1 MLKGLSFL
9 IYTFMDKQL
18 LEALNNLSDSLEM
31 ISKALENKEGSNTTT
46 TNALQSGD
54 FSKQLTEI
62 TTSLKSIKSDTK
74 KILEKQ
80 NTILEM
86 QKQKD
91 SDKKNAIDETGEDPK
106 KQSDLKKGVT
116 TILLIA
122 VAVLAIGLAFKII
135 GKVDFLSVVSLGL
148 AIVLI
153 AHAFQKI
160 AEAEI
165 TEDQAIDA
173 GATMVIMSMAIMV
186 SSWILSFIKPIS
198 FTQAVTAILIAGMF
212 TVIAFGI
219 KKLINALGEN
229 IGTLMKSILFLPLI
243 LPAIALG
250 ITLSSW
256 VLAFINPISFAQAI
270 TAILIAGMFTVIAF
284 GIKKLINALGAD
296 ITTLGKA
303 ILFLPLILPAIAL
316 GIAASSWVLQMIVP
330 ISFTQALTG
339 ILIAAMFTVISF
351 GIKKLIGAFKGLD
364 PAQAAV
370 AAILMPLLLI
380 AMSMAIAASSFFLAQ
395 ITPIGFDQ
403 FFTAIGIS
411 IVFVVLAFAL
421 KLMAP
426 AIKKIKIGDV
436 VVLPLLFTALS
447 LAIMLS
453 SKILV
458 ETTPIDYSLLFNIVV
473 FSIVFAISAIAMGF
487 AAFVLAKIG
496 IKKIIEGGLCM
507 IILAGVVAVSSLLIS
522 EGKYDNYPG
531 WEWALGTGA
540 SILAFGLIATVFGL
554 IIETGIG
561 GAALALGA
569 LAIVGIAA
577 VIVAT
582 SYILSKGKYENYPG
596 IGWAMGVG
604 ISLTAFGLAMAGLG
618 SVILLSFGLGM
629 TALAAGGE
637 AVLLI
642 AQTIVDSA
650 AILSKGNFTGGPTLE
665 WAGGIALALAAF
677 SPIYA
682 MLAANKIMSL
692 FGGGIGPDEF
702 SNAIR
707 TVSQGIADA
716 ANYFSDPKD
725 KNGKPMKVSFKG
737 GPTLEW
743 AGGIALALA
752 AFSPVY
758 AMLAANKIMS
768 LFGGGVGPE
777 DFANAIRTVSQGI
790 VDAANYFSDPKD
802 KDGKSI
808 KVDFKGGPPKEWA
821 EGVGGAIAAFAPV
834 YAALSSGGMF
844 SVKVTPEDMKTGI
857 LTIVD
862 GIIAA
867 ADAFG
872 LNKSKFDLSNTPSAD
887 WGKNVGGA
895 LQAFAPVFTYMNENS
910 GWFKSGPEAANEMV
924 YGINTVA
931 NAIVSVANKF
941 GKVKL
946 AVWKSYPPST
956 WITNI
961 SKSIKDYVKLAT
973 SLVNVDL
980 SSILNI
986 DVIVLLMVA
995 TARIIHNNK
1004 RYFTTMNNAFVT
1016 SLTRNLT
1023 GYKSLSSRLANTS
1036 LIGLAKTNLVALSLV
1051 RVAKTIWSGRQFF
1064 SKSIDPNYMK
1074 NLSKNVM
1081 DYAKLANYLTSTNK
1095 NSGFFSGVKSLL
1107 GLDPISQAARGM
1119 ITIAGA
1125 YDKLATSLRK
1135 FGGALS
1141 SIDGKKVNLIRN
1153 LTGNLAVLAS
1163 MNQDNLENM
1172 MKTLEER
1179 ASVFSKLV
1187 EYDGTKTKRP
1197 AVGDKKAA
1205 PTTPGKPGG
1214 KPKMDTHAQLDM
1226 IIQLLSNINQ
1236 TTVSLDQHITGA
1248 SEGNVQTKSVAG
1260 GGNSGSSWFNW

>member
-1 MLKGLSFL
+1 
-9 IYTFMDKQL
+9 
-18 LEALNNLSDSLEM
+18 
-31 ISKALENKEGSNTTT
+31 
-46 TNALQSGD
+46 
-54 FSKQLTEI
+54 
-62 TTSLKSIKSDTK
+62 
-74 KILEKQ
+74 
-80 NTILEM
+80 
-86 QKQKD
+86 
-91 SDKKNAIDETGEDPK
+91 
-106 KQSDLKKGVT
+106 
-116 TILLIA
+116 
-122 VAVLAIGLAFKII
+122 
-135 GKVDFLSVVSLGL
+135 
-148 AIVLI
+148 
-153 AHAFQKI
+153 
-160 AEAEI
+160 
-165 TEDQAIDA
+165 
-173 GATMVIMSMAIMV
+173 
-186 SSWILSFIKPIS
+186 
-198 FTQAVTAILIAGMF
+198 
-212 TVIAFGI
+212 
-219 KKLINALGEN
+219 
-229 IGTLMKSILFLPLI
+229 
-243 LPAIALG
+243 
-250 ITLSSW
+250 
-256 VLAFINPISFAQAI
+256 
-270 TAILIAGMFTVIAF
+270 
-284 GIKKLINALGAD
+284 
-296 ITTLGKA
+296 
-303 ILFLPLILPAIAL
+303 
-316 GIAASSWVLQMIVP
+316 
-330 ISFTQALTG
+330 
-339 ILIAAMFTVISF
+339 
-351 GIKKLIGAFKGLD
+351 
-364 PAQAAV
+364 
-370 AAILMPLLLI
+370 
-380 AMSMAIAASSFFLAQ
+380 
-395 ITPIGFDQ
+395 
-403 FFTAIGIS
+403 
-411 IVFVVLAFAL
+411 
-421 KLMAP
+421 
-426 AIKKIKIGDV
+426 
-436 VVLPLLFTALS
+436 
-447 LAIMLS
+447 
-453 SKILV
+453 LV
-458 ETTPIDYSLLFNIVV
+458 ETTPIDYALLFNIVV

-487 AAFVLAKIG
+487 AAWVLAKIG

-582 SYILSKGKYENYPG
+582 SYILSEGKYANYPG

-629 TALAAGGE
+629 SALVAGGE

-677 SPIYA
+677 SP
-682 MLAANKIMSL
+682 
-692 FGGGIGPDEF
+692 
-702 SNAIR
+702 
-707 TVSQGIADA
+707 
-716 ANYFSDPKD
+716 
-725 KNGKPMKVSFKG
+725 
-737 GPTLEW
+737 
-743 AGGIALALA
+743 
-752 AFSPVY
+752 VY

-768 LFGGGVGPE
+768 LLGGGVGPD
-777 DFANAIRTVSQGI
+777 DFAQAIRTVSQGI
-790 VDAANYFSDPKD
+790 VDAANFFADPKV
-802 KDGKSI
+802 KNS
-808 KVDFKGGPPKEWA
+808 FKGGPPKEWA

-844 SVKVTPEDMKTGI
+844 STKVTPEDMKAGI

-887 WGKNVGGA
+887 WGKNVGAA

-941 GKVKL
+941 GKVKA

-956 WITNI
+956 WTTNI
-961 SKSIKDYVKLAT
+961 TKSIKDYVKLAT

-986 DVIVLLMVA
+986 DIIVLLMVA
-995 TARIIHNNK
+995 TAKIIHNNK
-1004 RYFTTMNNAFVT
+1004 RYFTPMNNAFVT

-1064 SKSIDPNYMK
+1064 SKNINPNYMR
-1074 NLSKNVM
+1074 NLSKNIM
-1081 DYAKLANYLTSTNK
+1081 DYAKLANYLTK
-1095 NSGFFSGVKSLL
+1095 NSGVSVVKSLL

-1214 KPKMDTHAQLDM
+1214 KSKMDTHAQLDM
-1226 IIQLLSNINQ
+1226 IIQLLGSINQ
-1236 TTVSLDQHITGA
+1236 TTMTLDQHVTGA
-1248 SEGNVQTKSVAG
+1248 SEGKVQTKSVAG
-1260 GGNSGSSWFNW
+1260 GGNSGGGGGGWFNW

>member
-18 LEALNNLSDSLEM
+18 LDALNNLSDSLEM

-86 QKQKD
+86 QKTKD

-106 KQSDLKKGVT
+106 KQSNLKKGVT

-153 AHAFQKI
+153 AHAFQKV
-160 AEAEI
+160 AEAKI
-165 TEDQAIDA
+165 TVSQAITA
-173 GATMVIMSMAIMV
+173 GKVMVIMSIAIML
-186 SSWILSFIKPIS
+186 SSWVLSFIKPIS
-198 FTQAVTAILIAGMF
+198 FGQSITAILIAGMF

-219 KKLINALGEN
+219 KKLILALGAN
-229 IGTLMKSILFLPLI
+229 IATLGKSILFLPIL

-330 ISFTQALTG
+330 ISFAQALTG

-380 AMSMAIAASSFFLAQ
+380 AMSMAIAASSFFLAKIVP
-395 ITPIGFDQ
+395 ITWAK

-582 SYILSKGKYENYPG
+582 SYILSEGKYANYPG
-596 IGWAMGVG
+596 FGWAMGVG

-629 TALAAGGE
+629 AALVAGGE

-677 SPIYA
+677 SP
-682 MLAANKIMSL
+682 
-692 FGGGIGPDEF
+692 
-702 SNAIR
+702 
-707 TVSQGIADA
+707 
-716 ANYFSDPKD
+716 
-725 KNGKPMKVSFKG
+725 
-737 GPTLEW
+737 
-743 AGGIALALA
+743 
-752 AFSPVY
+752 VY

-768 LFGGGVGPE
+768 LFGGGVGPD
-777 DFANAIRTVSQGI
+777 DFAQAIRTVSQGI
-790 VDAANYFSDPKD
+790 VDAANFFADPKV
-802 KDGKSI
+802 KNS
-808 KVDFKGGPPKEWA
+808 FKGGPPKEWA

-844 SVKVTPEDMKTGI
+844 STKVTPEDMKAGI

-867 ADAFG
+867 ADTFG
-872 LNKSKFDLSNTPSAD
+872 KNKSKFDLSNTPSAE

-895 LQAFAPVFTYMNENS
+895 LQAFAPVFTYMSENS
-910 GWFKSGPEAANEMV
+910 GWFTSGKEAAGDMV
-924 YGINTVA
+924 YGINSVA

-941 GKVKL
+941 GKVKA

-961 SKSIKDYVKLAT
+961 TKSIKSYVKLAT
-973 SLVNVDL
+973 DLMNVDL
-980 SSILNI
+980 ASILNI
-986 DVIVLLMVA
+986 DTIALLMVA
-995 TARIIHNNK
+995 TAKIIHNNK
-1004 RYFTTMNNAFVT
+1004 RYFTPMNNAFVP

-1023 GYKSLSSRLANTS
+1023 GYKSLSNRLANTS

-1051 RVAKTIWSGRQFF
+1051 KAAKTIWSGRQFF

-1119 ITIAGA
+1119 VTIAGA
-1125 YDKLATSLRK
+1125 YDKLATSLKK

-1141 SIDGKKVNLIRN
+1141 SIDGNKVNLIRK
-1153 LTGNLAVLAS
+1153 LTGNLAVLAA

-1187 EYDGTKTKRP
+1187 EYDGAKSKRP
-1197 AVGDKKAA
+1197 TVGDKKVGPTA
-1205 PTTPGKPGG
+1205 PVKPGG
-1214 KPKMDTHAQLDM
+1214 KSKMDTHAQLDM
-1226 IIQLLSNINQ
+1226 IIQLLGSINQ
-1236 TTVSLDQHITGA
+1236 TTMTLDQHVTGA
-1248 SEGNVQTKSVAG
+1248 SEGKVQTKSVVG
-1260 GGNSGSSWFNW
+1260 GGNSGGGGNWFTNLF

>member
-31 ISKALENKEGSNTTT
+31 ISKALEKKDSSNTTT
-46 TNALQSGD
+46 TNALQSGN

-62 TTSLKSIKSDTK
+62 TVSLKSIKSDTK

-153 AHAFQKI
+153 SHAFQKV
-160 AEAEI
+160 AEAKI
-165 TEDQAIDA
+165 TVEEAIVA
-173 GATMVIMSMAIMV
+173 GKVMVIMSIAIML
-186 SSWILSFIKPIS
+186 SSWVLSFIKPIS
-198 FTQAVTAILIAGMF
+198 FGQSITAILIAGMF

-229 IGTLMKSILFLPLI
+229 IGTLVKAIVFLPIL

-256 VLAFINPISFAQAI
+256 VLAFINPISFGQAI

-330 ISFTQALTG
+330 ISFAQAITG

-364 PAQAAV
+364 PAEVAI
-370 AAILMPLLLI
+370 AAISMPLLLI
-380 AMSMAIAASSFFLAQ
+380 AMSMAIAASSFFLAK

-403 FFTAIGIS
+403 FLTAIGIS

-421 KLMAP
+421 KLMTP
-426 AIKKIKIGDV
+426 AIEKIKPKDV
-436 VVLPLLFTALS
+436 IILPLLFTTLS

-453 SKILV
+453 SKILAQ
-458 ETTPIDYSLLFNIVV
+458 TTPIDYALLFNIVV

-496 IKKIIEGGLCM
+496 VKKIIEGGLC
-507 IILAGVVAVSSLLIS
+507 IVILAAVVAASSLLVA
-522 EGKYDNYPG
+522 EGKYDTYPG
-531 WEWALGTGA
+531 MDWLLGTGA
-540 SILAFGLIATVFGL
+540 SILAFGLIATIFGL
-554 IIETGIG
+554 IIESGIG

-569 LAIVGIAA
+569 AAILVLAA

-582 SYILSKGKYENYPG
+582 SLILGLGAYENYPSVSWALGVGLSLAAFG
-596 IGWAMGVG
+596 IGAVLLGTQVLNPFFYAGLGVILLVAATVVGVSLIFGLGNFDVGKFPSIQWAMGA
-604 ISLTAFGLAMAGLG
+604 TAIILGLA
-618 SVILLSFGLGM
+618 
-629 TALAAGGE
+629 
-637 AVLLI
+637 LI
-642 AQTIVDSA
+642 AT
-650 AILSKGNFTGGPTLE
+650 AIAP
-665 WAGGIALALAAF
+665 LAAF
-677 SPIYA
+677 IIIGAVSI
-682 MLAANKIMSL
+682 LAVAATILAVDKIFEEGKYKKFPNEDWLKGATKTILDTGLIAVGLSIFLPLIVLGALSILAVATTLLGVDKIFEEGKFKKFPSKDWIDGVANSITGFVKIM
-692 FGGGIGPDEF
+692 DD
-702 SNAIR
+702 
-707 TVSQGIADA
+707 T
-716 ANYFSDPKD
+716 
-725 KNGKPMKVSFKG
+725 SFLSVLKG
-737 GPTLEW
+737 G
-743 AGGIALALA
+743 LAD
-752 AFSPVY
+752 F
-758 AMLAANKIMS
+758 
-768 LFGGGVGPE
+768 FGGGVTDVAE
-777 DFANAIRTVSQGI
+777 AI
-790 VDAANYFSDPKD
+790 VDIDKVFSKGLFTSYPSKDWINSVAAS
-802 KDGKSI
+802 
-808 KVDFKGGPPKEWA
+808 FKGFSN
-821 EGVGGAIAAFAPV
+821 IAKTA
-834 YAALSSGGMF
+834 SG
-844 SVKVTPEDMKTGI
+844 I
-857 LTIVD
+857 
-862 GIIAA
+862 GIIAITKIN
-867 ADAFG
+867 
-872 LNKSKFDLSNTPSAD
+872 LVTRSL
-887 WGKNVGGA
+887 
-895 LQAFAPVFTYMNENS
+895 
-910 GWFKSGPEAANEMV
+910 
-924 YGINTVA
+924 INTA
-931 NAIVSVANKF
+931 KTIA
-941 GKVKL
+941 
-946 AVWKSYPPST
+946 
-956 WITNI
+956 
-961 SKSIKDYVKLAT
+961 
-973 SLVNVDL
+973 
-980 SSILNI
+980 
-986 DVIVLLMVA
+986 
-995 TARIIHNNK
+995 NNK
-1004 RYFTTMNNAFVT
+1004 RYFTTMNTTFVT

-1023 GYKSLSSRLANTS
+1023 GYRNLSSRLASTS
-1036 LIGLAKTNLVALSLV
+1036 LMGLAKTNLVALSLV
-1051 RVAKTIWSGRQFF
+1051 KVAKTIWSGRQYF
-1064 SKSIDPNYMK
+1064 SKNIDPNYMK

-1095 NSGFFSGVKSLL
+1095 NSGVFGGVKSLL
-1107 GLDPISQAARGM
+1107 GLDPISQAAKGM

-1125 YDKLATSLRK
+1125 YDKLATSLKK

-1214 KPKMDTHAQLDM
+1214 KSKMDTHAQLDM
-1226 IIQLLSNINQ
+1226 IIQLLGNINQ
-1236 TTVSLDQHITGA
+1236 TTMTLDQHVSGA
-1248 SEGNVQTKSVAG
+1248 AEGKVQTTSVSG
-1260 GGNSGSSWFNW
+1260 GGNSGGGGWFNW

>member
-18 LEALNNLSDSLEM
+18 LDALNNLSDSLEM
-31 ISKALENKEGSNTTT
+31 ISKALEKKEGSNTTT

-91 SDKKNAIDETGEDPK
+91 ADKKNAIGETGEDPK

-160 AEAEI
+160 AEADI

-173 GATMVIMSMAIMV
+173 AATMVIMSMAIMA

-198 FTQAVTAILIAGMF
+198 FGQAVTAILIAGMF

-219 KKLINALGEN
+219 KKLILALGEN
-229 IGTLMKSILFLPLI
+229 IGTLGKSILFLPIL

-256 VLAFINPISFAQAI
+256 ILAFINPISFTQAI

-330 ISFTQALTG
+330 ISFAQAITG

-351 GIKKLIGAFKGLD
+351 GIKKLIGAFKGLN

-380 AMSMAIAASSFFLAQ
+380 AMSMAIAKSSEYLAEIVP
-395 ITPIGFDQ
+395 ITFAKFI
-403 FFTAIGIS
+403 TAIGIS

-582 SYILSKGKYENYPG
+582 SYILSTGKYANYPG

-629 TALAAGGE
+629 AALVAGGE

-692 FGGGIGPDEF
+692 FGGGVGPD
-702 SNAIR
+702 
-707 TVSQGIADA
+707 
-716 ANYFSDPKD
+716 
-725 KNGKPMKVSFKG
+725 
-737 GPTLEW
+737 
-743 AGGIALALA
+743 
-752 AFSPVY
+752 
-758 AMLAANKIMS
+758 
-768 LFGGGVGPE
+768 
-777 DFANAIRTVSQGI
+777 DFAQAIRTVSQGI
-790 VDAANYFSDPKD
+790 VDAANFFSDPKV
-802 KDGKSI
+802 KNS
-808 KVDFKGGPPKEWA
+808 FKGGPPKAWA

-844 SVKVTPEDMKTGI
+844 STKVTPEDMKAGI

-887 WGKNVGGA
+887 WGKNVGAA

-924 YGINTVA
+924 YGINSVA

-941 GKVKL
+941 GKVK
-946 AVWKSYPPST
+946 ADVWKSYPPST

-973 SLVNVDL
+973 SLVDVDL
-980 SSILNI
+980 ASILNI
-986 DVIVLLMVA
+986 NVISYLMIS
-995 TARIIHNNK
+995 TAKIIHNNK
-1004 RYFTTMNNAFVT
+1004 RYFTAMNPNFVT

-1023 GYKSLSSRLANTS
+1023 GYRNLSNRLVGTS
-1036 LIGLAKTNLVALSLV
+1036 LMGLAKTNLVALSLV
-1051 RVAKTIWSGRQFF
+1051 RAAKTIWSGRQYF
-1064 SKSIDPNYMK
+1064 SKNIDPNYMK

-1081 DYAKLANYLTSTNK
+1081 DYAKLANYLTSTSK
-1095 NSGFFSGVKSLL
+1095 NSGVFGGVKSLL

-1125 YDKLATSLRK
+1125 YDKLATSLKK

-1141 SIDGKKVNLIRN
+1141 SIDGNKVNLIRK
-1153 LTGNLAVLAS
+1153 LTGNLAVLAA

-1187 EYDGTKTKRP
+1187 EYDGTKSKRP
-1197 AVGDKKAA
+1197 TVGDKKAA

-1214 KPKMDTHAQLDM
+1214 KSKMDTHAQLDM
-1226 IIQLLSNINQ
+1226 IIQLLGNINQ
-1236 TTVSLDQHITGA
+1236 TTMTLDQHVTGA
-1248 SEGNVQTKSVAG
+1248 SEGKVQTKSVAG
-1260 GGNSGSSWFNW
+1260 GGNSGGAGGGWFNW

>member
-1 MLKGLSFL
+1 MLKGLRFL

-18 LEALNNLSDSLEM
+18 LDALNNLSDSLEM
-31 ISKALENKEGSNTTT
+31 ISKALEKKEGSNTTT

-62 TTSLKSIKSDTK
+62 SVSLKSIKSDTK
-74 KILEKQ
+74 KILAKQ
-80 NTILEM
+80 DTILQM
-86 QKQKD
+86 QKNKD

-219 KKLINALGEN
+219 KKLILALGED
-229 IGTLMKSILFLPLI
+229 IITLGKSILFLPIL

-250 ITLSSW
+250 IALSSW
-256 VLAFINPISFAQAI
+256 VLAFVRPISFAQAF

-284 GIKKLINALGAD
+284 GIKKIIKALGAD
-296 ITTLGKA
+296 IATLGKA

-330 ISFTQALTG
+330 ISFAQAITG

-351 GIKKLIGAFKGLD
+351 GIKKLIGAFKGLN

-380 AMSMAIAASSFFLAQ
+380 AMSMAIAKSSEYLGEVVP
-395 ITPIGFDQ
+395 ITFAKFI
-403 FFTAIGIS
+403 TAIGIS
-411 IVFVVLAFAL
+411 IIFVVLAFAL

-426 AIKKIKIGDV
+426 AIKQIKIGDV

-458 ETTPIDYSLLFNIVV
+458 ETTPIDYALLFNIVV

-531 WEWALGTGA
+531 WEWALGTGV

-569 LAIVGIAA
+569 AAIVLVAG
-577 VIVAT
+577 VILAT
-582 SYILSKGKYENYPG
+582 SYILSKGKYDNYPG
-596 IGWAMGVG
+596 FGWAMGVG
-604 ISLTAFGLAMAGLG
+604 LSLTAFGLAMAGLG
-618 SVILLSFGLGM
+618 TVILLSAGLGIV
-629 TALAAGGE
+629 ALVAGGA

-642 AQTIVDSA
+642 AQTIVESAAILSKGKYDNYPGFGWAMGVGLSLTGFGLAMAGLGSAILISFGLGMKALVAGGEAVLLISQTIVDSA
-650 AILSKGNFTGGPTLE
+650 AILNKGNFTGGPTLE
-665 WAGGIALALAAF
+665 WAGGIALALGAF

-692 FGGGIGPDEF
+692 FGGGVGPD
-702 SNAIR
+702 
-707 TVSQGIADA
+707 
-716 ANYFSDPKD
+716 
-725 KNGKPMKVSFKG
+725 
-737 GPTLEW
+737 
-743 AGGIALALA
+743 
-752 AFSPVY
+752 
-758 AMLAANKIMS
+758 
-768 LFGGGVGPE
+768 
-777 DFANAIRTVSQGI
+777 DFAQAIRTVSQGI
-790 VDAANYFSDPKD
+790 VDAANFFADPKV
-802 KDGKSI
+802 KDN
-808 KVDFKGGPPKEWA
+808 FKGGPPKAWA

-844 SVKVTPEDMKTGI
+844 SVKVTPEDMKAGI

-872 LNKSKFDLSNTPSAD
+872 INKSKFDLSNTPSAD
-887 WGKNVGGA
+887 WGKNVGAA
-895 LQAFAPVFTYMNENS
+895 LQAFAPVFTYMSENS
-910 GWFKSGPEAANEMV
+910 GWFTSGEDAAKEMV
-924 YGINTVA
+924 FGINSVA

-941 GKVKL
+941 GKVK
-946 AVWKSYPPST
+946 ADVWKSYPPSAWT
-956 WITNI
+956 TNI

-973 SLVNVDL
+973 SLVDVDL
-980 SSILNI
+980 ASILNI
-986 DVIVLLMVA
+986 NVISYLMIS
-995 TARIIHNNK
+995 TAKIIHNNK
-1004 RYFTTMNNAFVT
+1004 RYFTPMNNAFVPG
-1016 SLTRNLT
+1016 LKRNLT
-1023 GYKSLSSRLANTS
+1023 AYKSLSNSLIGTS

-1051 RVAKTIWSGRQFF
+1051 KVAKTIWSGRRYF
-1064 SKSIDPNYMK
+1064 SKNIDPNYMK

-1081 DYAKLANYLTSTNK
+1081 DYAKLAKYLTTVDKS
-1095 NSGFFSGVKSLL
+1095 SSFGIKSLL

-1125 YDKLATSLRK
+1125 YDKLATSLKK

-1141 SIDGKKVNLIRN
+1141 SIDGNKVNLIRK
-1153 LTGNLAVLAS
+1153 LTGNLAVLAA

-1187 EYDGTKTKRP
+1187 EYDGTKSKRP
-1197 AVGDKKAA
+1197 TVGDKKAA
-1205 PTTPGKPGG
+1205 PTAATAKGG
-1214 KPKMDTHAQLDM
+1214 SKSKMNTHEQLDM
-1226 IIQLLSNINQ
+1226 IIQLLGSINQ
-1236 TTVSLDQHITGA
+1236 TTLTLDQQVSGA
-1248 SEGNVQTKSVAG
+1248 SEGKVQTKSVVG
-1260 GGNSGSSWFNW
+1260 GGNSGGGFFSRLGF

>member
-18 LEALNNLSDSLEM
+18 LDALNNLSDSLEM

-153 AHAFQKI
+153 SHAFQKV
-160 AEAEI
+160 AEAKI
-165 TEDQAIDA
+165 TVEEAIVA
-173 GATMVIMSMAIMV
+173 GKVMVIMSIAIML
-186 SSWILSFIKPIS
+186 SSWVLSFIKPIS
-198 FTQAVTAILIAGMF
+198 FGQAATAILIAGMF

-219 KKLINALGEN
+219 KKMISALGEDM
-229 IGTLMKSILFLPLI
+229 ITLGKSILFLPIL

-250 ITLSSW
+250 IALSSW
-256 VLAFINPISFAQAI
+256 VLAFVKPISFAQAI
-270 TAILIAGMFTVIAF
+270 TSILIAGMFTVIAF
-284 GIKKLINALGAD
+284 GIKKIIKALGAD
-296 ITTLGKA
+296 IATLGKA

-316 GIAASSWVLQMIVP
+316 GIAASSWVLQMVVP
-330 ISFTQALTG
+330 IKLDQAFTA

-351 GIKKLIGAFKGLD
+351 GIKKLLGAFKGLD
-364 PAQAAV
+364 PASAAIAAV
-370 AAILMPLLLI
+370 LMPLLLV
-380 AMSMAIAASSFFLAQ
+380 AMSMAIAKSSEYLAE
-395 ITPIGFDQ
+395 IVPIKWNQ

-426 AIKKIKIGDV
+426 AIKQIKIGDV

-458 ETTPIDYSLLFNIVV
+458 ETTPIDYALLFNIVV

-582 SYILSKGKYENYPG
+582 SYILSEGKYTNYPG

-629 TALAAGGE
+629 AALVAGGE

-665 WAGGIALALAAF
+665 WAGGIALALGAF

-692 FGGGIGPDEF
+692 FGGGVGPD
-702 SNAIR
+702 
-707 TVSQGIADA
+707 
-716 ANYFSDPKD
+716 
-725 KNGKPMKVSFKG
+725 
-737 GPTLEW
+737 
-743 AGGIALALA
+743 
-752 AFSPVY
+752 
-758 AMLAANKIMS
+758 
-768 LFGGGVGPE
+768 
-777 DFANAIRTVSQGI
+777 DFAQAIRTVSQGI
-790 VDAANYFSDPKD
+790 VDAANFFADPKV
-802 KDGKSI
+802 KDN
-808 KVDFKGGPPKEWA
+808 FKGGPPKAWA

-844 SVKVTPEDMKTGI
+844 STKVTPEDMKAGI

-872 LNKSKFDLSNTPSAD
+872 INKSKFDLSNTPSAD
-887 WGKNVGGA
+887 WGKNVGAA
-895 LQAFAPVFTYMNENS
+895 LQAFAPVFTYMSENS
-910 GWFKSGPEAANEMV
+910 GWFTSGEEAANEMV
-924 YGINTVA
+924 YGINSVA

-941 GKVKL
+941 GKVK
-946 AVWKSYPPST
+946 ADVWKSYPPSA
-956 WITNI
+956 WATNI
-961 SKSIKDYVKLAT
+961 SKSIKSYVKLAND
-973 SLVNVDL
+973 LMDVDL
-980 SSILNI
+980 ASILNI
-986 DVIVLLMVA
+986 NVISYLMIS
-995 TARIIHNNK
+995 TAKIIHNNK
-1004 RYFTTMNNAFVT
+1004 RYFTPMNNAFVP

-1023 GYKSLSSRLANTS
+1023 GYRNLSNRLVGTS

-1051 RVAKTIWSGRQFF
+1051 KVAKTIWSGRQFF
-1064 SKSIDPNYMK
+1064 SKNIDPNYMK

-1081 DYAKLANYLTSTNK
+1081 DYAKLANYLTK
-1095 NSGFFSGVKSLL
+1095 NSGVSVAKSLL
-1107 GLDPISQAARGM
+1107 GLDPISRAAKGM

-1125 YDKLATSLRK
+1125 YDKLATSLKK

-1197 AVGDKKAA
+1197 AVGDKKAGA
-1205 PTTPGKPGG
+1205 AAATGKPGG

-1226 IIQLLSNINQ
+1226 IIQLLGSINQ
-1236 TTVSLDQHITGA
+1236 TTVSLDQHVTGA
-1248 SEGNVQTKSVAG
+1248 SEGKVQTTSVAG
-1260 GGNSGSSWFNW
+1260 GGNSGGGFFSKLGF

>member
-18 LEALNNLSDSLEM
+18 LDALNNLSDSLEM
-31 ISKALENKEGSNTTT
+31 ISKALEKKEGSNTTT
-46 TNALQSGD
+46 TNALQSGN
-54 FSKQLTEI
+54 FSQQLTEI
-62 TTSLKSIKSDTK
+62 SVSLKSIKSDTK

-86 QKQKD
+86 QKKKD

-106 KQSDLKKGVT
+106 KQSNLKKGVT

-153 AHAFQKI
+153 SHAFQKV
-160 AEAEI
+160 AEAKI
-165 TEDQAIDA
+165 TVEQAITA
-173 GATMVIMSMAIMV
+173 GKVMVIMSIAIML
-186 SSWILSFIKPIS
+186 SSWVLSFIKPIS
-198 FTQAVTAILIAGMF
+198 FGQSITAILIAGMF

-219 KKLINALGEN
+219 KKLILALGEN
-229 IGTLMKSILFLPLI
+229 IVTLGKSILFLPIL

-250 ITLSSW
+250 IALSSW
-256 VLAFINPISFAQAI
+256 VLAFVKPISFAQAF

-296 ITTLGKA
+296 ISTLGKA

-316 GIAASSWVLQMIVP
+316 GIALSSWVLQMIVP
-330 ISFTQALTG
+330 ISFAQAITG

-380 AMSMAIAASSFFLAQ
+380 AMSMAIAKSSEYLGEVVP
-395 ITPIGFDQ
+395 ITFAKFI
-403 FFTAIGIS
+403 TAIGIS
-411 IVFVVLAFAL
+411 IIFVVLAFAL

-426 AIKKIKIGDV
+426 AIKNIKLGDV

-447 LAIMLS
+447 IAIMLS
-453 SKILV
+453 SKILA
-458 ETTPIDYSLLFNIVV
+458 ETTPIDYALLFNIVV

-531 WEWALGTGA
+531 WKWALGTGA

-577 VIVAT
+577 VIVAA
-582 SYILSKGKYENYPG
+582 SYILSEGKYANYPG
-596 IGWAMGVG
+596 LGWAMGVG

-629 TALAAGGE
+629 AALVAGGE

-677 SPIYA
+677 SP
-682 MLAANKIMSL
+682 
-692 FGGGIGPDEF
+692 
-702 SNAIR
+702 
-707 TVSQGIADA
+707 
-716 ANYFSDPKD
+716 
-725 KNGKPMKVSFKG
+725 
-737 GPTLEW
+737 
-743 AGGIALALA
+743 
-752 AFSPVY
+752 VY

-768 LFGGGVGPE
+768 LFGGGVGPD
-777 DFANAIRTVSQGI
+777 DFAQAIRTVSMGI
-790 VDAANYFSDPKD
+790 VDAANFFSDPKV
-802 KDGKSI
+802 KNS
-808 KVDFKGGPPKEWA
+808 FKGGPPKEWA

-844 SVKVTPEDMKTGI
+844 STKVTPEDMKAGI

-872 LNKSKFDLSNTPSAD
+872 VNKSKFDLSNTPSVD

-895 LQAFAPVFTYMNENS
+895 LQAFAPVFTYMSENS
-910 GWFKSGPEAANEMV
+910 GWFTSGADAANDMV
-924 YGINTVA
+924 YGIKSVA

-941 GKVKL
+941 GTVKK
-946 AVWKSYPPST
+946 AIWNSYPPST

-961 SKSIKDYVKLAT
+961 SKSIKSYVKLAT
-973 SLVNVDL
+973 DLMDVDPVSL
-980 SSILNI
+980 LNI
-986 DVIVLLMVA
+986 NFIAYSMIS
-995 TARIIHNNK
+995 TAKIIHNNK
-1004 RYFTTMNNAFVT
+1004 RYFTPMNNAFVP

-1023 GYKSLSSRLANTS
+1023 GYKSLSNRLMNTS
-1036 LIGLAKTNLVALSLV
+1036 LFGLAKTNLVALSLV
-1051 RVAKTIWSGRQFF
+1051 KAAKTIWSGRQYF
-1064 SKSIDPNYMK
+1064 SKNIDPNYMK

-1081 DYAKLANYLTSTNK
+1081 DYAKLANYLTSVDK

-1125 YDKLATSLRK
+1125 YDKLATSLKK

-1141 SIDGKKVNLIRN
+1141 SIDGKKVGLIRN

-1163 MNQDNLENM
+1163 MNKDNLENM
-1172 MKTLEER
+1172 MRTLEER

-1197 AVGDKKAA
+1197 VVGDKKLAPTAA
-1205 PTTPGKPGG
+1205 PLKGG
-1214 KPKMDTHAQLDM
+1214 KSKMNTNDQLDM

-1236 TTVSLDQHITGA
+1236 TTMTLDQHVSGA
-1248 SEGNVQTKSVAG
+1248 SEGQVQTKSVVG
-1260 GGNSGSSWFNW
+1260 GGNSGGGGNWFTNLF